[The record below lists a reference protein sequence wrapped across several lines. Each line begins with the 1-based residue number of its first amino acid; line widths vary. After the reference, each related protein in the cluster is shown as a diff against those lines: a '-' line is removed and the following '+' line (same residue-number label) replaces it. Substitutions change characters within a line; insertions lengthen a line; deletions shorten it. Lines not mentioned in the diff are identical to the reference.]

1 MIFYLKEHTYYF
13 FNDYYLTQ
21 LFFRLFTEGGDKHEG
36 KTPKERITDNLNM
49 KLEECEKK
57 KENYLLLE
65 RKINKLPD
73 GPEKRK
79 LIYGRNLREKDEKR
93 RNKSPVDI
101 ERQLHES
108 YQMILKVRLYFLFSI
123 QRFGCK

>member
-1 MIFYLKEHTYYF
+1 MFLKEHTYYF
-13 FNDYYLTQ
+13 FNGYYLTQ
-21 LFFRLFTEGGDKHEG
+21 LFFRLFAEGGDKHEG

-49 KLEECEKK
+49 KLAECEQK
-57 KENYLLLE
+57 KENYLNLE

-79 LIYGRNLREKDEKR
+79 LIYQRTTRDKEEQRK
-93 RNKSPVDI
+93 NKTPVDI

-108 YQMILKVRLYFLFSI
+108 YQMILKVRSYFVFSI

>member
-1 MIFYLKEHTYYF
+1 
-13 FNDYYLTQ
+13 
-21 LFFRLFTEGGDKHEG
+21 
-36 KTPKERITDNLNM
+36 M
-49 KLEECEKK
+49 KLAECEQK

-79 LIYGRNLREKDEKR
+79 LIYGRNLRDKEENRK
-93 RNKSPVDI
+93 NKTPVDI

-108 YQMILKVRLYFLFSI
+108 YQMILKVMSYSRSI
-123 QRFGCK
+123 VPLINNGYYP

>member
-1 MIFYLKEHTYYF
+1 
-13 FNDYYLTQ
+13 
-21 LFFRLFTEGGDKHEG
+21 
-36 KTPKERITDNLNM
+36 M
-49 KLEECEKK
+49 KLAECEQK

-79 LIYGRNLREKDEKR
+79 LIYGRNLRDKEENRK
-93 RNKSPVDI
+93 NKTPVDI

-108 YQMILKVRLYFLFSI
+108 YQMILKVRSCFVI
-123 QRFGCK
+123 QFKGLDVNSTYNLSFFIRKEFVAYSFWAWQIMHSYAMPNQGLKIWGDE

>member
-1 MIFYLKEHTYYF
+1 MVFLLYA
-13 FNDYYLTQ
+13 
-21 LFFRLFTEGGDKHEG
+21 EGGDKHEG

-49 KLEECEKK
+49 KLAECEQK
-57 KENYLLLE
+57 KENYLNLE

-79 LIYGRNLREKDEKR
+79 LIYQRNNRDKEEKR
-93 RNKSPVDI
+93 KSKTPVDI

-108 YQMILKVRLYFLFSI
+108 YQMILKVRE
-123 QRFGCK
+123 GCLNLL